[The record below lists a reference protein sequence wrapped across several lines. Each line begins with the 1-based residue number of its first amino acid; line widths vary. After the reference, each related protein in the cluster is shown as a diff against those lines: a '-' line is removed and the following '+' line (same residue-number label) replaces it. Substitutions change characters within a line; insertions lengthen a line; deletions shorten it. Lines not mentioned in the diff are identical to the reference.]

1 MAADDGKV
9 VITIDADAAEFEE
22 KLKAINE
29 SSSKV
34 GASLDLFNAKLALN
48 TSKLKGNGDQVSLLR
63 ERQGVLKEAISAS
76 KDKVRLLG
84 EELNL
89 ATQRYGEDSA
99 EVANLRLRLIEA
111 KTEEQEFS
119 NQLEEATKSLKDQA
133 VATQSLSEKLEEV
146 GSTISD
152 TGGKITGAGKT
163 LTKGVTTPVV
173 AAATA
178 AVKLG
183 SDYEENLNKVD
194 ASFKQNAG
202 EVERWAKSATTNFG
216 LSESKALEVTS
227 QFGDMGTSM
236 GLSTA
241 AAAEM
246 STSLAG
252 LAGDLSSFKNINID
266 QAMTALNGVF
276 TGETESLKTLGVVMT
291 ETNLKQ
297 FADDC
302 GLVYDEMSQ
311 AEKVTLRYKYVLA
324 MTKNA
329 QGDYKATS
337 DGTANSLRTLQS
349 SVSNLGASF
358 GQKLLPKI
366 TPVIQDITTL
376 VDKFGDLDD
385 STQEAIIKAA
395 LVAAAAGPVTTA
407 IGKTTTGVGNL
418 ISFAGK
424 GVSAAGRFASALTG
438 AGAATAEAAT
448 GITAST
454 TATTG
459 LTSALTAAFGTGGA
473 AALAVTGG
481 LALVAGAAA
490 LAVKA
495 DEALDPVKQLGN
507 AIDGVTA
514 SQEAM
519 ASSGNI
525 IDLANRYQEL
535 RAKMADT
542 SLTASQMA
550 AVQEEM
556 ADVRA
561 QLSDATGGAVSA
573 EGELNGAL
581 DETVEIQKTLA
592 ELENQRAKQQIY
604 QELKDG
610 ADDYQKA
617 LSELRKKQVEVAE
630 AEERMKETSEALA
643 NGSDAAYQKLQS
655 TLESV
660 RDSLDSGL
668 IDLDTVEGTEQL
680 DTALKDLEDQVNA
693 LGLSSEKVTFKTFA
707 DAESYIEDMAY
718 STEDASEA
726 AQGAADDYD
735 ALSDELDDL
744 EAATSEYEDT
754 VLSLV
759 RGGLLSAKDA
769 TKLLGVTEE
778 ELSRKLT
785 TSEQKAQ
792 AAKNATQDLA
802 EEHLEAAQAAQEQ
815 QEAEETATQ
824 SLAKVGVSAYEA
836 IDAGTNLRETYEEL
850 SKEAEQYIE
859 NADAQTAA
867 DVELALQKLN
877 LAATTQELGTAYGDM
892 STTIGIS
899 TSEVAGYL
907 VAADMSFEDFQSNAN
922 SATSNVVNSF
932 QKADTSLEMS
942 LADMR
947 SNLGYN
953 IEAQKNWNDN
963 LETLWNRAVES
974 GDAGTMALVQKLYDM
989 GIEGAAQVAQ
999 FVNLTDEELAEWGGL
1014 FTEAGLEGA
1023 ENAALGAAMAAGSL
1037 YNSGADMGA
1046 QFGAGYSNTDMTGTS
1061 AGLVADAATGITSN
1075 ESQVTAAGKTTG
1087 KALITGLE
1095 SQRASLKTSAASL
1108 ATGTASVWSAKASG
1122 FQSAGKSTGAA
1133 IISGIGSQQSSLKL
1147 SVASMATG
1155 AINVWSAKDNSF
1167 KAAGASSAA
1176 YLAKGISGGAS
1187 GVSGAASSIAYSAQ
1201 SAMQI
1206 GGWYNLGYN
1215 ISSGVAS
1222 GVRGGSSLITAA
1234 AKSAAQSALSAAKRA
1249 LGVHSPSRVFRDE
1262 VGRMIPA
1269 GLAEGITIGTP
1280 RATAAVEFTADQL
1293 LAATQVALRP
1303 SGNMMSTQY
1312 VNNAITNSYYGGS
1325 GGGNIVLEAPV
1336 YLDGR
1341 EIARASARYTGRRMA
1356 YLEGL

>member
-163 LTKGVTTPVV
+163 LTKGITAPVI

>member
-163 LTKGVTTPVV
+163 LTKGITAPVI

-947 SNLGYN
+947 SNLEYN

>member
-1 MAADDGKV
+1 M
-9 VITIDADAAEFEE
+9 
-22 KLKAINE
+22 
-29 SSSKV
+29 
-34 GASLDLFNAKLALN
+34 
-48 TSKLKGNGDQVSLLR
+48 
-63 ERQGVLKEAISAS
+63 
-76 KDKVRLLG
+76 
-84 EELNL
+84 
-89 ATQRYGEDSA
+89 
-99 EVANLRLRLIEA
+99 
-111 KTEEQEFS
+111 
-119 NQLEEATKSLKDQA
+119 
-133 VATQSLSEKLEEV
+133 
-146 GSTISD
+146 
-152 TGGKITGAGKT
+152 
-163 LTKGVTTPVV
+163 
-173 AAATA
+173 
-178 AVKLG
+178 
-183 SDYEENLNKVD
+183 
-194 ASFKQNAG
+194 
-202 EVERWAKSATTNFG
+202 
-216 LSESKALEVTS
+216 
-227 QFGDMGTSM
+227 
-236 GLSTA
+236 
-241 AAAEM
+241 
-246 STSLAG
+246 
-252 LAGDLSSFKNINID
+252 
-266 QAMTALNGVF
+266 
-276 TGETESLKTLGVVMT
+276 
-291 ETNLKQ
+291 
-297 FADDC
+297 
-302 GLVYDEMSQ
+302 
-311 AEKVTLRYKYVLA
+311 
-324 MTKNA
+324 
-329 QGDYKATS
+329 
-337 DGTANSLRTLQS
+337 
-349 SVSNLGASF
+349 
-358 GQKLLPKI
+358 
-366 TPVIQDITTL
+366 
-376 VDKFGDLDD
+376 
-385 STQEAIIKAA
+385 
-395 LVAAAAGPVTTA
+395 
-407 IGKTTTGVGNL
+407 
-418 ISFAGK
+418 
-424 GVSAAGRFASALTG
+424 
-438 AGAATAEAAT
+438 
-448 GITAST
+448 
-454 TATTG
+454 
-459 LTSALTAAFGTGGA
+459 
-473 AALAVTGG
+473 TGG

>member
-216 LSESKALEVTS
+216 LSESKAMEVTS